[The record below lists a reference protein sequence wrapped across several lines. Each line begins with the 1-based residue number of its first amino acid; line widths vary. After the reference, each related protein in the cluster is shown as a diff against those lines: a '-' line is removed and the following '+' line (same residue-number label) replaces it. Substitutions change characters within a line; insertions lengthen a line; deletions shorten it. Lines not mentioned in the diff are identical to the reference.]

1 MLLSY
6 FNQPYIAV
14 IGDIKRSRSIKD
26 REHVQQTLKETL
38 EFVNR
43 QYQNDIA
50 SNFTITLGDEFQALL
65 ANGACVMQIL
75 NKIKQTMYPI
85 EIRFG
90 IGIGEMRT
98 EFQRQISIGSDGPS
112 YYMARSA
119 IEYLKKN
126 EQRNTVSASAIRI
139 ETDETNMA
147 AVALLN
153 TILSLLS
160 VIESQWSVRR
170 RAVIFDMYEHNDSQ
184 SNVAARLGIEQPSVN
199 RHLARGNYH
208 TYIDAVRIVD
218 ETLGSIRRTL

>member
-90 IGIGEMRT
+90 IGIGGMRT

-199 RHLARGNYH
+199 RHLARGNYY